1 MVTRKDVAKKAGV
14 STATVSR
21 VTSGRGYVSEEA
33 REKVQK
39 AIGALNYIPN
49 NIAKS
54 LTQNRSNVVAVL
66 VEDLTNPYYLQ
77 ILDAME
83 REGAK
88 YNLIISLFAV
98 NKNDIDMVMTG
109 LIENRVCAIINLALF
124 ACNEKYIS
132 ILEELEIYTVNI
144 KPRNIGELRI
154 HLNHALGID
163 SICAYLRDKGR
174 RRLAYL
180 AALGEE
186 LVRQD
191 ERLNAYLVSRKKYGL
206 SEDDQVGRVCQLPRR
221 KGLCGGVSERQT
233 PVREGRPLR
242 FRALHER
249 LCGARRDEIFSGK
262 GFFHSRAGVRD
273 RLRQYLYGAVRH
285 PFPQH
290 HRRRNGT
297 PGHRLYP
304 RHRAPRGAPHRG
316 DPRDLYPARKHRI
329 TLLSPNVY
337 RG

>member
-109 LIENRVCAIINLALF
+109 LIENRVCAIIKLALF

-144 KPRNIGELRI
+144 KPRNVGELRI

-206 SEDDQVGRVCQLPRR
+206 SEDDRLVVFANYPEERAFAVGYQSAKRLCERDVPFDSVLCMNDSVALGAMKYFQEKGFSIPAQVCVIGCDNIFMGQYVTPSLSTID
-221 KGLCGGVSERQT
+221 VETERQGIAYIRAI
-233 PVREGRPLR
+233 VRREGPRTEEI
-242 FRALHER
+242 RATF
-249 LCGARRDEIFSGK
+249 I
-262 GFFHSRAGVRD
+262 
-273 RLRQYLYGAVRH
+273 
-285 PFPQH
+285 
-290 HRRRNGT
+290 
-297 PGHRLYP
+297 P
-304 RHRAPRGAPHRG
+304 RES
-316 DPRDLYPARKHRI
+316 I
-329 TLLSPNVY
+329 V
-337 RG
+337 